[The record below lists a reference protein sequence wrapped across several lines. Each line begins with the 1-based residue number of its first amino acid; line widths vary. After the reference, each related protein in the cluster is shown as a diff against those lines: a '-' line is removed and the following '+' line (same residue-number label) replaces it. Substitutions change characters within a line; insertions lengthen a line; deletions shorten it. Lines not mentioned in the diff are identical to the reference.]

1 MAEEEGRRY
10 DWVEYENGIML
21 GNKVEPKDWFSVN
34 FLFLFWFLP
43 TRARARTRSR
53 WTPGGGGSSGTAAT
67 ASASVTRSPTT
78 ATGSDKRSRQRQ
90 LTLTLRF
97 WSLLPA
103 TADTANNKVVTGVR
117 FTKIGKVIY
126 PQIEQATALEEVFI
140 LKIQFLEVIIISTIR
155 KGVPVHM
162 FPKSRN
168 CLN

>member
-21 GNKVEPKDWFSVN
+21 GNKVDWFSVN

-155 KGVPVHM
+155 EGVPVHM

>member
-1 MAEEEGRRY
+1 M
-10 DWVEYENGIML
+10 
-21 GNKVEPKDWFSVN
+21 
-34 FLFLFWFLP
+34 
-43 TRARARTRSR
+43 
-53 WTPGGGGSSGTAAT
+53 
-67 ASASVTRSPTT
+67 TRSPTT

-90 LTLTLRF
+90 LTLIIRF

-126 PQIEQATALEEVFI
+126 PQIEQATALEEVII
-140 LKIQFLEVIIISTIR
+140 LKIQFLEIIIISTIR
-155 KGVPVHM
+155 EGVPVHM